1 MLENILIN
9 YFGLKEN
16 WNNLY
21 DKEKDNWYSSYDKL
35 LHLIYD
41 LEELGVINNADT
53 IVQELDKIDNI
64 KD

>member
-1 MLENILIN
+1 MLENILHN
-9 YFGLKEN
+9 YFDLK
-16 WNNLY
+16 
-21 DKEKDNWYSSYDKL
+21 KDWYSSYDKL

-41 LEELGVINNADT
+41 LEELGVINNADE